1 LRLLPERRDVTPFT
15 YLEPA
20 SLDEALALLAQHGG
34 EAKLIAGGTGLVNL
48 MKQRLVRPE
57 FVIGLRALK
66 PLAEIAENGGL
77 RIGALAT
84 LRSLEG
90 SAAVRRA
97 APLLAAACHHV
108 ATVRVRSMA
117 TLGGAVAHA
126 DPNLDTPPALI
137 ALDGQIVARS
147 RRGERKIPADRFFT
161 GYFETVLEPDEI
173 VTEILIPAQPAGSG
187 TAFLKFLPATQDD
200 YATVSVAA
208 RVALRADGAIA
219 GARVALGASATV
231 PVRAAAVEAA
241 LIGKPS
247 DATTFRD
254 AAPLVLRS
262 IDPIADFRGS
272 TEYKRKMA
280 VVHVGRALTEA
291 ASRARAPADNR

>member
-1 LRLLPERRDVTPFT
+1 MTPFT

-20 SLDEALALLAQHGG
+20 SLDEALALLAQHGD
-34 EAKLIAGGTGLVNL
+34 EAKLIAGGTGLVNM

-66 PLAEIAENGGL
+66 PLAEIDENGGL
-77 RIGALAT
+77 RIGALTT
-84 LRSLEG
+84 LRSLED

-137 ALDGQIVARS
+137 ALDAQIVARS

-161 GYFETVLEPDEI
+161 GYFETVLAPDEI
-173 VTEILIPAQPAGSG
+173 VTELLIPAQPAGNG
-187 TAFLKFLPATQDD
+187 TAFLKFLPATHDD
-200 YATVSVAA
+200 YATVSVAV
-208 RVALRADGAIA
+208 RLTLRADGVIA
-219 GARVALGASATV
+219 DARVALGASATV
-231 PVRAAAVEAA
+231 PVRATAVEAA
-241 LIGKPS
+241 LVGKTS
-247 DATTFRD
+247 DETTFRD
-254 AAPLVLRS
+254 SAALVVRS

-272 TEYKRKMA
+272 AEYKRKMA
-280 VVHVGRALTEA
+280 VVHVGRALTQA
-291 ASRARAPADNR
+291 TSRAHGPASNR

>member
-1 LRLLPERRDVTPFT
+1 VIPFT
-15 YLEPA
+15 YLEPS
-20 SLDEALALLAQHGG
+20 SLDETLELLAQHGD

-48 MKQRLVRPE
+48 MKERLVRPE

-66 PLAEIAENGGL
+66 PLVGIKENGGL
-77 RIGALAT
+77 RIGALTT
-84 LRSLEG
+84 LRSLED

-97 APLLAAACHHV
+97 APLLAEACHHV

-117 TLGGAVAHA
+117 TLGGAMAHA
-126 DPNLDTPPALI
+126 DPNLDTPPVLI

-173 VTEILIPAQPAGSG
+173 VTDIVIPAQPAGSG
-187 TAFLKFLPATQDD
+187 TAFLKFLPATHDD
-200 YATVSVAA
+200 YATVSVAV
-208 RVALRADGAIA
+208 RVALGVDGAIA
-219 GARVALGASATV
+219 EARVALGAAATV
-231 PVRAAAVEAA
+231 PVRAIAVEAGLA
-241 LIGKPS
+241 GKTA
-247 DATTFRD
+247 DEATFREV
-254 AAPLVLRS
+254 APLVLRS

-280 VVHVGRALTEA
+280 VVHVSRALTQA
-291 ASRARAPADNR
+291 ASRARGLTEDR

>member
-1 LRLLPERRDVTPFT
+1 VTPFT
-15 YLEPA
+15 YLEPS
-20 SLDEALALLAQHGG
+20 SLDEALALLARYGG

-48 MKQRLVRPE
+48 MKQRLVRPG

-66 PLAEIAENGGL
+66 PLAGIVEDGGL

-84 LRSLEG
+84 LQSLEG
-90 SAAVRRA
+90 SPAVRRH
-97 APLLAAACHHV
+97 APLLAEACRHV

-137 ALDGQIVARS
+137 ALDAQIVARS
-147 RRGERKIPADRFFT
+147 GRGQRKIPVDQFFT
-161 GYFETVLEPDEI
+161 GYFETVLEPDEM
-173 VTEILIPAQPAGSG
+173 VTEILLPPQPAGSG

-208 RVALRADGAIA
+208 QVALGADGAIVT
-219 GARVALGASATV
+219 ARVALGAAATV
-231 PVRAAAVEAA
+231 PVRATAVEAA
-241 LIGKPS
+241 LAGKTA
-247 DATTFRD
+247 DEKTFRD
-254 AAPLVLRS
+254 AAPLVLEA

-272 TEYKRKMA
+272 AEYKRKMA
-280 VVHVGRALTEA
+280 IVHVRRALAEA
-291 ASRARAPADNR
+291 VAHADRLA

>member
-1 LRLLPERRDVTPFT
+1 MIPFT

-20 SLDEALALLAQHGG
+20 SFDEALTLLAQHGD

-48 MKQRLVRPE
+48 MKQRVVRPN

-66 PLAEIAENGGL
+66 ALAAITETGGL

-84 LRSLEG
+84 LGAIEA

-97 APLLAAACHHV
+97 APLLAEACGHV
-108 ATVRVRSMA
+108 ATVRIRAMA
-117 TLGGAVAHA
+117 TLGGAMAPA

-137 ALDGQIVARS
+137 ALDAQIVARS
-147 RRGERKIPADRFFT
+147 QRGERAIPADRLFT
-161 GYFETVLEPDEI
+161 GYYQTVLAPDEI
-173 VTEILIPAQPAGSG
+173 VTAIRVPQQPAGSG

-208 RVALRADGAIA
+208 RIALDRKGTIA
-219 GARVALGASATV
+219 GARVAVGAAAMV

-241 LIGKPS
+241 LSGKAA
-247 DATTFRD
+247 DEKIFRE
-254 AAPLVLRS
+254 AAPLVLEA

-272 TEYKRKMA
+272 ADYKRKMA
-280 VVHVGRALTEA
+280 VVHVRRALALATSQA
-291 ASRARAPADNR
+291 QRSVG